1 MDRKPVLGILLGDG
15 AGVGPEI
22 VSKCMVSGFL
32 DEHCRPVI
40 IRDRRILDRAL
51 SIIGGKADI
60 KEIND
65 PEEAKWEKGVFY
77 MINRNNLP
85 AEEAPIGKL
94 TVACGKANLDM
105 LTYAVQL
112 YKEKKIEGFCF
123 APLNKAGMK
132 EAGCPYESEHH
143 LLAHEFNHTA
153 PFGEINVC
161 ADLWTTRTTSHIPIK
176 EVSDHLT
183 VNTIMRAITLCN
195 VSLKNSGI
203 AKPRLAVAA
212 LNPHAGENG
221 LCGREEIDVIK
232 PAIEEAQK
240 QGIDA
245 QGPFPSDILFIRAFR
260 GEFDGVVTMYH
271 DQGQI
276 ALKLKGFDQ
285 GITIAGGLP
294 APIVTCA
301 HGTAYD
307 IAGKG
312 IVKTSAFENAV
323 KMCTKMANH
332 LYEEANK

>member
-1 MDRKPVLGILLGDG
+1 MSRKPVLGILLGDG

-22 VSKCMVSGFL
+22 IAKLAASRFY
-32 DEHCRPVI
+32 DDYCRPI
-40 IRDRRILDRAL
+40 FIGDRRIFDRAL
-51 SIIGGKADI
+51 SFCGGKCDI
-60 KEIND
+60 NEVKSVKD
-65 PEEAKWEKGVFY
+65 AAWDGKSYP
-77 MINRNNLP
+77 MLNRKNLSC
-85 AEEAPIGKL
+85 EDAPIGQL
-94 TVACGKANLDM
+94 TIASGKANLDM
-105 LTYAVQL
+105 LTYAVEL
-112 YKEKKIEGFCF
+112 YKKGDIEGFCF
-123 APLNKAGMK
+123 GPLNKAGMK
-132 EAGCPYESEHH
+132 EAGCKYESEHH

-161 ADLWTTRTTSHIPIK
+161 GDLWTTRTTSHIPLK
-176 EVSDHLT
+176 DVSAALS

-203 AKPRLAVAA
+203 ECPRIAVAA
-212 LNPHAGENG
+212 LNPHCGENG

-240 QGIDA
+240 QGINA
-245 QGPFPSDILFIRAFR
+245 TGPYPSDITFIKAFR

-276 ALKLKGFDQ
+276 ALKLKGFEQ

-323 KMCTKMANH
+323 KMASKMANH
-332 LYEEANK
+332 LATKK